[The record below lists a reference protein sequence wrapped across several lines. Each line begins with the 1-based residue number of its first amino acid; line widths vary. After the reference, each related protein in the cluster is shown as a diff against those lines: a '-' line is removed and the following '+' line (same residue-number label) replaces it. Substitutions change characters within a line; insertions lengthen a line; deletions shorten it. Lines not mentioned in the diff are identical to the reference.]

1 MVNSYLNDRIL
12 FLTKQWWRRQDTVQ
26 QNTNLIRSDRR
37 HAIYNISLRLEKWAD
52 RLFRS
57 ASFVN
62 EACFVTP
69 QTFSN
74 PVNFKQM
81 LEGKERNADRLYS
94 TSGAHQPTIIK
105 LMVSINRDVKSILI
119 IFLNSRESTLWK
131 IDIIFKIERYR
142 ITL

>member
-1 MVNSYLNDRIL
+1 MVNLYLNDRIL
-12 FLTKQWWRRQDTVQ
+12 FLTKQWWRRQSTMQ
-26 QNTNLIRSDRR
+26 QNMNLIRSDRR
-37 HAIYNISLRLEKWAD
+37 RAIYNISLRLEKWAD

-81 LEGKERNADRLYS
+81 LEGKERNASRLYS
-94 TSGAHQPTIIK
+94 TSSAHQPTIIN
-105 LMVSINRDVKSILI
+105 LMVSINRDIKSTLI
-119 IFLNSRESTLWK
+119 IFLNSRKSTLCRLE
-131 IDIIFKIERYR
+131 D
-142 ITL
+142 

>member
-1 MVNSYLNDRIL
+1 MVNLYLNDRIL
-12 FLTKQWWRRQDTVQ
+12 FLIKQWWRRQSTMQ
-26 QNTNLIRSDRR
+26 QNMNLIRSDRR
-37 HAIYNISLRLEKWAD
+37 RAIYNISLRLEKWAD

-81 LEGKERNADRLYS
+81 LEGKERNASRLYS
-94 TSGAHQPTIIK
+94 TSGAHQPTIIN
-105 LMVSINRDVKSILI
+105 LMVSINRDIKSTLI
-119 IFLNSRESTLWK
+119 IFLNSRKSTLCRLE
-131 IDIIFKIERYR
+131 D
-142 ITL
+142 